1 MKVKTSTLKGRQL
14 DWAVAKGGATA
25 VGANLKMETFLHFH
39 EIEFMTY
46 SEDFALGAPIL
57 SRERI
62 SRTIDHSGLWV
73 AYWSDGYTEGDE
85 GKQHMQC
92 DKSELVAGLRC
103 VVARKLGD
111 EVEIP
116 EELL

>member
-1 MKVKTSTLKGRQL
+1 MKIKTSELTGAAL
-14 DWAVAKGGATA
+14 DWAVAKCAATA

-46 SEDFALGAPIL
+46 SEDFSLGAPIL

-62 SRTIDHSGLWV
+62 DRVFNHKSGLWL
-73 AYWSDGYTEGDE
+73 AFTSRGTTHTH
-85 GKQHMQC
+85 Q

-103 VVARKLGD
+103 VVASKLGD

>member
-1 MKVKTSTLKGRQL
+1 MPVYKTPELIDAPL
-14 DWAVAKGGATA
+14 DWAVAKCEE
-25 VGANLKMETFLHFH
+25 VEPEWL
-39 EIEFMTY
+39 IEDNFSHARAYGEFTY
-46 SEDFALGAPIL
+46 SSNWAKGGPIL

-62 SRTIDHSGLWV
+62 DRVFNHKSGLWL
-73 AYWSDGYTEGDE
+73 AFTSRGTTHTH
-85 GKQHMQC
+85 Q

-103 VVARKLGD
+103 VVASKLGD